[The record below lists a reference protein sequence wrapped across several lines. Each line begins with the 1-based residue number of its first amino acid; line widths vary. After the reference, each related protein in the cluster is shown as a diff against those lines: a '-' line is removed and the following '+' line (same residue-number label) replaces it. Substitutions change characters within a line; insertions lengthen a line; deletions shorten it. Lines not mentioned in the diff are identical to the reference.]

1 MFTLSFDVQKINL
14 SRHLFSYVTEGV
26 LVHELATDVTA
37 SNYSVVIIDE
47 AHERNLN
54 TDVLLGCLKKAIALR
69 PDLKVVISS
78 ATVEATKFSKFFNQ
92 APVLDIPG
100 RSFPVDIF
108 YTGNPNPDYLS
119 VLVSKVCS
127 IHYGNSLGDILVFLP
142 GQEDIE
148 YVADTITSILRDRP
162 NSFVKELVLPLYS
175 KLPSEQQNLIFEPAP
190 QDTRK
195 VCGIP
200 VTESLTNK
208 KGL

>member
-1 MFTLSFDVQKINL
+1 M
-14 SRHLFSYVTEGV
+14 
-26 LVHELATDVTA
+26 HELTTDFVA

-54 TDVLLGCLKKAIALR
+54 TDVLLGCLKKAIESR

-78 ATVEATKFSKFFNQ
+78 ATVEAKKFSKFFNE

-100 RSFPVDIF
+100 RSFPVEIS

-119 VLVSKVCS
+119 VLVDKVCRL
-127 IHYGNSLGDILVFLP
+127 HYSYDLGDILVFLP

-148 YVADTITSILRDRP
+148 NVADMVTNRLRDRP

-190 QDTRK
+190 QNTRK
-195 VCGIP
+195 V
-200 VTESLTNK
+200 
-208 KGL
+208 

>member
-1 MFTLSFDVQKINL
+1 M
-14 SRHLFSYVTEGV
+14 
-26 LVHELATDVTA
+26 HELTTDVTA

-54 TDVLLGCLKKAIALR
+54 TDVLLGCLKKAITAR

-78 ATVEATKFSKFFNQ
+78 ATVEAKKFSTFFNQ

-108 YTGNPNPDYLS
+108 YTGNPDRDYKN
-119 VLVSKVCS
+119 VLVEQVLR
-127 IHYGNSLGDILVFLP
+127 IHNSNSLGDILAFLP

-148 YVADTITSILRDRP
+148 YVADTLTREIRDRP

-175 KLPSEQQNLIFEPAP
+175 KLPSEQQNLIFDPAP
-190 QDTRK
+190 EHTRK
-195 VCGIP
+195 VS
-200 VTESLTNK
+200 ESYVSVLLSRKLTKFVHNQSFR
-208 KGL
+208 LY